1 MTQKLKIYKPAEPE
15 SNWEVVGENAKI
27 VWDALG
33 IFQIF
38 DASEETWEKVQVK
51 DENIDKF
58 ITGMREK
65 YGIEFKKVYCANYQY

>member
-51 DENIDKF
+51 DENIDTF
-58 ITGMREK
+58 ITGMSDK
-65 YGIEFKKVYCANYQY
+65 YGIEFAKVYCANYQ